1 MKSNVFIL
9 LQGTVSSSNTEHI
22 LKNENSKIPEW
33 KKKKKYKSLS
43 TFLLSEVS
51 RIKIYFPNNRYFSLK
66 EGHTHVYI
74 KEPMRSPPQHTPFFN
89 TSDWR
94 MPKQSYGYSSWSV
107 L

>member
-1 MKSNVFIL
+1 MKIAKS
-9 LQGTVSSSNTEHI
+9 QSGE
-22 LKNENSKIPEW
+22 

-74 KEPMRSPPQHTPFFN
+74 KEPMRSSPHTHRFSTPLTGECPSKVMAILVGQF
-89 TSDWR
+89 SR
-94 MPKQSYGYSSWSV
+94 EMHAGKHSSTQY
-107 L
+107 